1 MKHDRSLC
9 HECFHVGLC
18 DGQAAGDCDVM
29 NLAEF
34 KTTLDDRLKKLD
46 DQFST
51 LNDVLDAKKEAFIEM
66 YRTDPRISHDESIFC
81 LQTAMEVFDPAHP
94 EMNEQNSLREQLAQL
109 QEIATEAE
117 EIRIRL
123 EKTQQ
128 EKTNLEQRLHQLQ
141 SSLSRAQKQ
150 NEELQSVLD
159 SLELE
164 KSNLARDK
172 SNVSRLLQE
181 TQARLRDAE
190 SAKTEQTRRI
200 KELERYKEDYINR
213 ESQNAEKRP
222 AGIVK
227 NKPIN
232 ETKKIIVCDKFS
244 DHKRVKISLPK
255 RGFFKNKGWSVK
267 CNSRLDKGYCF
278 LNHPNIGKNEI
289 LKWSLRVP
297 KTRGCIGM
305 VIILE

>member
-1 MKHDRSLC
+1 M
-9 HECFHVGLC
+9 C

-34 KTTLDDRLKKLD
+34 KTTLNDRLTKLN

-51 LNDVLDAKKEAFIEM
+51 LNDVLEAKKEAFIEL

-164 KSNLARDK
+164 NSNLAKDK

-181 TQARLRDAE
+181 TQARLRDSE
-190 SAKTEQTRRI
+190 SVKTEQTKRI
-200 KELERYKEDYINR
+200 KKLERYKEDYLNR
-213 ESQNAEKRP
+213 ESQIAENKS
-222 AGIVK
+222 AGTI
-227 NKPIN
+227 
-232 ETKKIIVCDKFS
+232 ETKPVKEKKQIKVCDKFS
-244 DHKRVKISLPK
+244 EHNVNVTISKPGYFA
-255 RGFFKNKGWSVK
+255 RKGWAVK
-267 CNSRLDKGYCF
+267 CTTSCGYCF
-278 LNHPNIGKNEI
+278 LYHTKIGKNEI

-297 KTRGCIGM
+297 KARNTIGT

>member
-66 YRTDPRISHDESIFC
+66 YRTDPRISHDESISCF
-81 LQTAMEVFDPAHP
+81 QTALEAFVPAQP
-94 EMNEQNSLREQLAQL
+94 KMDERSLREQLLLQ
-109 QEIATEAE
+109 QEIAAEAE
-117 EIRIRL
+117 EIRIKLAKTQREKANL
-123 EKTQQ
+123 EKRFC
-128 EKTNLEQRLHQLQ
+128 ELQ
-141 SSLSRAQKQ
+141 SSLSGAEKQ

-190 SAKTEQTRRI
+190 SVKTEQTRRI